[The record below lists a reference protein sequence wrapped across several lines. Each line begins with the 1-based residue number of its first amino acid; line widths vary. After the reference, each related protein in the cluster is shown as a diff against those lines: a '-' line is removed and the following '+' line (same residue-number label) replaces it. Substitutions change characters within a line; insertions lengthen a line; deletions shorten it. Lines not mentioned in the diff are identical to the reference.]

1 MTREHAEMLWFSE
14 DSIMGP
20 VANEANS
27 LEALSEADEGMLQL
41 HGSTLGESW
50 TYFANGVAAASRVR

>member
-1 MTREHAEMLWFSE
+1 MLWFSE

-27 LEALSEADEGMLQL
+27 LEALSEAD
-41 HGSTLGESW
+41 
-50 TYFANGVAAASRVR
+50 